1 MDFCHVR
8 EKIEVENGTV
18 KEILVNKAHI
28 YAKESALFISE
39 KIGDGT
45 EKEQDISLLSSYWFP
60 YEECSSTSNK
70 TPKA

>member
-8 EKIEVENGTV
+8 EKIEVEDGTV

-45 EKEQDISLLSSYWFP
+45 EKEQDISLLSSY
-60 YEECSSTSNK
+60 
-70 TPKA
+70 